1 MAIKIGMVGLH
12 FPAIKYNVVTRLSDY
27 QVNVDMPD
35 SLYASEEVLRVDSL
49 AVAQDSSFVRLAD
62 KVPLSAR
69 EQAAYATIDSTMKFE
84 QAFQPTGFLARF
96 LVEEEAEQV
105 KEETEQVK
113 EETEERAESSR
124 WLGQIG
130 LKPALAIRPG
140 GWGASGAGGK
150 TGSGRR
156 AGGRR

>member
-1 MAIKIGMVGLH
+1 M
-12 FPAIKYNVVTRLSDY
+12 VTRLSDY

-96 LVEEEAEQV
+96 FGGGGNGAGQR
-105 KEETEQVK
+105 
-113 EETEERAESSR
+113 ERGRSVNGTDR
-124 WLGQIG
+124 
-130 LKPALAIRPG
+130 
-140 GWGASGAGGK
+140 GAGGVVALVR
-150 TGSGRR
+150 TDRTEAR
-156 AGGRR
+156 FAV